1 MSPEDR
7 QLLQSLK
14 ERLDKL
20 ERAENVAFIKSIERN
35 TDFITLSELQNTLD
49 ALTLNDLADV
59 DTSGVTNGQVIKY
72 DSGTWENANDI
83 DT

>member
-1 MSPEDR
+1 MSPE
-7 QLLQSLK
+7 LLAQFNDMK
-14 ERLDKL
+14 ARLEKL
-20 ERAENVAFIKSIERN
+20 ERAENVAFIKSLERN
-35 TDFITLSELQNTLD
+35 SIFVTQETLD

-72 DSGTWENANDI
+72 DSGVWENANDI